1 MEVGGTHMHPSL
13 RLRGG
18 EGGLL
23 KKTAKLLSAP
33 LWFFDAV
40 DKEAFVLSIPEG
52 VRRVLLKIMFLPTLL
67 WTIFLHRAMPDQRR
81 WYDRLDNRVIIGA
94 LPLKRQI
101 DALSRV
107 ERVTGVLNFCD
118 EFAGHREYEGA
129 GIRQLRLPVLD
140 YCSPTAQQLENGLEF
155 IREQP
160 AGGCTYVHCKA
171 GRGRA
176 GTMAMAYLMTDRG
189 LAPADA
195 QAELSRVRPHVS
207 PRLWKRP
214 SVREMHRRNQQRML
228 LQRQRQAAGA
238 ERVPPGAS
246 EPVPSQS
253 PPPVP

>member
-1 MEVGGTHMHPSL
+1 MSV
-13 RLRGG
+13 
-18 EGGLL
+18 
-23 KKTAKLLSAP
+23 
-33 LWFFDAV
+33 
-40 DKEAFVLSIPEG
+40 
-52 VRRVLLKIMFLPTLL
+52 
-67 WTIFLHRAMPDQRR
+67 
-81 WYDRLDNRVIIGA
+81 
-94 LPLKRQI
+94 
-101 DALSRV
+101 
-107 ERVTGVLNFCD
+107 NFCD